1 MQIRWVFG
9 GRMARLSKPVIMEGD
24 FPDPGFI
31 GLKRGIGG
39 HTSENRVRTVKPTY
53 VLLSH
58 AARHLHGFKRWC
70 LRPRQVE

>member
-39 HTSENRVRTVKPTY
+39 HTSENRESER
-53 VLLSH
+53 
-58 AARHLHGFKRWC
+58 
-70 LRPRQVE
+70 